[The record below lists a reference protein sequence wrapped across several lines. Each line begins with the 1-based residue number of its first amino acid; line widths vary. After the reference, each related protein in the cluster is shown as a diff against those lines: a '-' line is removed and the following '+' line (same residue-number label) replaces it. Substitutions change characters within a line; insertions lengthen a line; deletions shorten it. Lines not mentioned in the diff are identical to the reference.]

1 MGTLKGKGQAVLK
14 STKPGE
20 IAIVGYGCRLPGA
33 PDAEAFWDL
42 LRDGRCSVTRI
53 QDDRWSRDRH
63 SHPDGAAGR
72 SYTFAAGQLDAPF
85 AFDAGFFGISPRE
98 AEQLDPQQRVLLQVT
113 WEALEKSGL
122 RPSDLP
128 KATTGV
134 FVGASSND
142 YSNRF
147 YADPAAIDSQFMTGN
162 TLSLIS
168 NRISYMLDINGPSYT
183 VDTACSSGLYAL
195 HEAFMAMQA
204 GLVDTAIVGAVN
216 MLLSPYP
223 FVGFSAATMLSK
235 VGLCQAFDSKGD
247 GYVRSEGAV
256 VFVLRSLETAIANND
271 RVLGVIS
278 GAGIN
283 SDGRTTGVSLP
294 SGDQQRALL
303 DDVYQRFAINP
314 AKLAFIEAHGTGTRA
329 GDPIETW
336 ALGQALG
343 QRRETP
349 LPIGSAKTNVGHLEA
364 GSGLVGLLKAQLALE
379 NNLLPA
385 SLHFTDPNP
394 DIKFD
399 EWNLSVAAEP
409 TPLPRQ
415 DAPHY
420 AGVNSFGFGGANAHA
435 VLRQPRAE
443 ERRAEPE
450 TVEPGPLIISARSEE
465 SLSSLA
471 GAYRARLAGAPAA
484 EAARIANAAAYQRE
498 RLPHRL
504 IAFGDTPA
512 AQIAA
517 LDAHLAG
524 TKHPLLAS
532 GRAQARQGGVAFV
545 FSGNGSQYVGMGRA
559 AYAADPIFRAT
570 FDAVSTIFE
579 KLSDVSLVE
588 AMQAEDLDAR
598 LPYTSLAQ
606 PLIFAVQ
613 VATVE
618 SLSVKGLKPDAVLG
632 HSVGEVAAAW
642 AAGAFDLPDA
652 VRLIYV
658 RSRNQEKIKGRGSMS
673 AALTGAE
680 AAEQALREGGFDG
693 VVVAAENSPRS
704 VTLSGDK
711 EQLAAFAKAARKRK
725 IAVKA
730 LDLDYPFHAPAADAL
745 KDDLLADLDWLR
757 PQEARCAFVSATFGE
772 AADGEALGPHYWWT
786 NIRQPVK
793 FRPGIEALLEL
804 GCASF
809 VEIGPRPVLI
819 SYVRDTAADRSRPAA
834 VMGAL
839 EEKDQDVD
847 LRRVVAQA
855 AAEGAPLVENRF
867 FGRDARAEVDLP
879 LYPWRNQDY
888 IAPRSDEALSLFDT
902 AGRNP
907 LLGARMREGA
917 RDWRALVD
925 GLTPDWTVDHKVED
939 AIILP
944 AAAYADAALAAGLED
959 MGDGPVE
966 LADLD
971 ILRPLAMEDGAGYEL
986 RVRIQGDRR
995 VVDIDSRRRLAGE
1008 EFGLHARGRLRR
1020 PAVPTPA
1027 PRTPPAPDPTRS
1039 LGAEALY
1046 DLTARFGLA
1055 YGPAFR
1061 RALTVRMVDER
1072 TAFVTL
1078 DPGLDRISP
1087 DRHALHPALLDA
1099 AFHGLFGLIAEREQ
1113 DGSRSFLPVRI
1124 GSLILHAP
1132 GAAPAGAWVEVT
1144 RASERS
1150 IEASFTL
1157 VDATGG
1163 TVAALTGVRFKAVR
1177 ISRARRPS
1185 ELTYRNALVRLTP
1198 ASGSRGEWGARLPEL
1213 AAALTAAE
1221 APELSAGA
1229 LLIDTTARRIA
1240 RDALAGLATESQVLD
1255 AEALIAEGRLAPSA
1269 RPLFERMLM
1278 ALEEDE
1284 AVGRA
1289 EDGKALLDPEPP
1301 YPPLSALVEAL
1312 FAEAPRRI
1320 VEISRLMALPS
1331 ALPQLLEQ
1339 GPGETAEGPMTAA
1352 QLRLAASGPAG
1363 EGRWAALS
1371 GVLEAALGRAR
1382 RDARLEV
1389 LILGAAPSALIDR
1402 AAKAPEVSGVTVS
1415 DPDPRHARSL
1425 EVGDPERNGVA
1436 HVALDEIPEDARFDL
1451 VLAGDALHR
1460 MSATQ
1465 LSDLRQRLAPGAGI
1479 AAAEEAPSLP
1489 ADLTEGG
1496 DAHWWAETVDP
1507 ALPVGRL
1514 RYAAEWAEAL
1524 TAAGYAEA
1532 QALPLADPEAPAALL
1547 LAAAPAGGVA
1557 SVSGAAPSI
1566 SAADAVTEAPT
1577 LLLVHG
1583 PAEATLAADIAAIA
1597 ETAGRQAL
1605 AVAEAD
1611 LAATLDG
1618 LEDLEAVLLTGFG
1631 GEGAALDA
1639 AHRRLLSARGA
1650 LARPEALT
1658 RLWLIARGAVAAGP
1672 LRPLVPAE
1680 AAAWGLA
1687 RVLGNEFPDI
1697 DLRLADFGLDIPD
1710 AALAERIAAELIAPA
1725 PDRETVH
1732 DLAGRAGVRA
1742 ERVNDLEDRARAA
1755 RLKGPAAR
1763 RLALGQ
1769 QGMIDSLEWQVEPRG
1784 EPAPDQIEIEV
1795 VATGLNFRDIMWA
1808 QGLLPEEALEDGFA
1822 GPTLGMECSG
1832 VVTRTGKGCTRFRK
1846 GDKVIAF
1853 APACFATHVLVAEGA
1868 VAPLPE
1874 GVDLTAAATI
1884 PTTFLTAWY
1893 GLVELAALA
1902 PGETVLIHGGAGG
1915 GGLAALQI
1923 AAARG
1928 ATVIATAGS
1937 PAKRELLAQLGAAH
1951 VFDSR
1956 SLDFADQVREI
1967 TGGAGVDVV
1976 LNSLFGE
1983 AMELSIECLKPF
1995 GRFIELGKRDYYA
2008 NSQIGLRPFR
2018 RNLTYFGVD
2027 ADQLL
2032 VYRPELAAKVFE
2044 AMGDGFA
2051 SGDFIPLPHIVFDA
2065 AEVVDA
2071 FRLMQKSG
2079 HVGKIL
2085 VKAPPAVAPAETR
2098 APRIDPKG
2106 ACLVVGGLG
2115 GFGAETAAWMVE
2127 QGARHVWL
2135 TSRSGRV
2142 TEPARA
2148 AIRRMEA
2155 MGAKVQ
2161 TRACDAADEPAMRA
2175 LIDEIE
2181 AGPARLRS
2189 VLHTAM
2195 TLDDALFANLD
2206 ADRIRTVLRPKVAGA
2221 AVLDK
2226 LTRGLKLDVFVMF
2239 SSATTLVGNPGQS
2252 SYVAANCV
2260 LEAMAAERRRA
2271 GLPGLAVAWGAIS
2284 DAGYLTRDA
2293 DTEALLA
2300 TRLGASAITARE
2312 AFRGLGLALAAADP
2326 ADASALS
2333 YAQIDWSSAARE
2345 LAVTRT
2351 PLFDRLSM
2359 PDSEIGGEGA
2369 MDLAALV
2376 SGLSEPEALKKIAG
2390 LLAQETCRI
2399 LRLPAEEIDPMQPLT
2414 EMGFDSLMAVDLR
2427 MAAEEKLGV
2436 DIPLMSLAGG
2446 ATLLDIAAR
2455 VYKRIGLEDEPAE
2468 DASLTGDA
2476 AVDTLI
2482 ARHVQGGIAEGA
2494 DAEML
2499 SEIRRRAEKTE
2510 DAAR

>member
-1 MGTLKGKGQAVLK
+1 MGKGQAVLK

-33 PDAEAFWDL
+33 PNADGFWEL
-42 LRDGRCSVTRI
+42 LRDGRCSVSRI
-53 QDDRWSRDRH
+53 QEDRWSRERYGH
-63 SHPDGAAGR
+63 ASGAAGR

-98 AEQLDPQQRVLLQVT
+98 AEQMDPQQRLLLQVT

-134 FVGASSND
+134 FVGASSSD

-147 YADPAAIDSQFMTGN
+147 YADAAAIDSQFMTGN

-235 VGLCQAFDSKGD
+235 VGLCQAFDAKGD

-294 SGDQQRALL
+294 SAEQQQALL

-343 QRRETP
+343 KRRETP

-379 NNLLPA
+379 NHLLPA
-385 SLHFTDPNP
+385 SLHFREPNP

-409 TPLPRQ
+409 TVLPRQ

-450 TVEPGPLIISARSEE
+450 TVEPGPLIVSARSEE
-465 SLSSLA
+465 SLTALA

-517 LDAHLAG
+517 LDAHLSGA
-524 TKHPLLAS
+524 KHPLLAS
-532 GRAQARQGGVAFV
+532 GRAPTRQGGVAFV

-579 KLSDVSLVE
+579 KLASVSLVE
-588 AMQAEDLDAR
+588 AMQAEDLEAR

-658 RSRNQEKIKGRGSMS
+658 RSKNQEKIKGRGTMA

-680 AAEQALREGGFDG
+680 AAETALREGGFSG

-711 EQLAAFAKAARKRK
+711 DEIAAFAKAARKRK

-730 LDLDYPFHAPAADAL
+730 LDLDYPFHAPAAEAL
-745 KDDLLADLDWLR
+745 RDDLLADLDWLR

-793 FRPGIEALLEL
+793 FRQGLEALLEL

-809 VEIGPRPVLI
+809 VEIGPRPVLTT
-819 SYVRDTAADRSRPAA
+819 YVRDTAADRSRPAA
-834 VMGAL
+834 VLGAL

-867 FGRDARAEVDLP
+867 FGRDARADVDLP
-879 LYPWRNQDY
+879 LYPWRMQDY
-888 IAPRSDEALSLFDT
+888 MAPRSDEALSLFDT

-907 LLGARMREGA
+907 LLGARMRQGA
-917 RDWRALVD
+917 RDWRTVID
-925 GLTPDWTVDHKVED
+925 GLTPDWTADHKVED
-939 AIILP
+939 AVILP

-995 VVDIDSRRRLAGE
+995 VIDIDSRRRLAGE
-1008 EFGLHARGRLRR
+1008 DFGLHARGRLRR

-1027 PRTPPAPDPTRS
+1027 PRTPPAPDPTKS

-1061 RALTVRMVDER
+1061 RALSVRMVDER

-1078 DPGLDRISP
+1078 DPGLDRIEP

-1157 VDATGG
+1157 VDAAGG
-1163 TVAALTGVRFKAVR
+1163 AVATLTGVRFKAVR
-1177 ISRARRPS
+1177 ISRARRPA

-1198 ASGSRGEWGARLPEL
+1198 ATGTRGSLGARLPEIT
-1213 AAALTAAE
+1213 AALTEAE
-1221 APELSAGA
+1221 APEPSAGA

-1240 RDALAGLATESQVLD
+1240 RDALAAFATESQVLD
-1255 AEALIAEGRLAPSA
+1255 ADALIAEGRLAASA
-1269 RPLFERMLM
+1269 RPIFERMLM

-1301 YPPLSALVEAL
+1301 YPPLPALVEAL

-1320 VEISRLMALPS
+1320 VEISRLMALPT
-1331 ALPQLLEQ
+1331 ALPRLLEN
-1339 GPGETAEGPMTAA
+1339 GPGETAEAPMTAA

-1363 EGRWAALS
+1363 EGRWAALA
-1371 GVLEAALGRAR
+1371 GVFDAALGRAR
-1382 RDARLEV
+1382 ADARLEV

-1402 AAKAPEVSGVTVS
+1402 AARAPEVSGVTVA
-1415 DPDPRHARSL
+1415 DPDPRRARSL
-1425 EVGDPERNGVA
+1425 EVGDPERAGVA
-1436 HVALDEIPEDARFDL
+1436 HAALDEIPATARFDL

-1460 MSATQ
+1460 MSASQ
-1465 LSDLRQRLAPGAGI
+1465 LSDLRARMAPGAGL
-1479 AAAEEAPSLP
+1479 AAVEEAPGLP

-1496 DAHWWAETVDP
+1496 DAHWWADTVDP

-1524 TAAGYAEA
+1524 AASGFDGA
-1532 QALPLADPEAPAALL
+1532 QALPLADAEAPAALV
-1547 LAAAPAGGVA
+1547 LAAAPEA
-1557 SVSGAAPSI
+1557 AAP
-1566 SAADAVTEAPT
+1566 AAAPETKADDATP

-1583 PAEATLAADIAAIA
+1583 PAEAALAADIAAA
-1597 ETAGRQAL
+1597 
-1605 AVAEAD
+1605 
-1611 LAATLDG
+1611 
-1618 LEDLEAVLLTGFG
+1618 
-1631 GEGAALDA
+1631 
-1639 AHRRLLSARGA
+1639 
-1650 LARPEALT
+1650 
-1658 RLWLIARGAVAAGP
+1658 
-1672 LRPLVPAE
+1672 AE
-1680 AAAWGLA
+1680 AAG
-1687 RVLGNEFPDI
+1687 R
-1697 DLRLADFGLDIPD
+1697 
-1710 AALAERIAAELIAPA
+1710 PA
-1725 PDRETVH
+1725 
-1732 DLAGRAGVRA
+1732 
-1742 ERVNDLEDRARAA
+1742 
-1755 RLKGPAAR
+1755 
-1763 RLALGQ
+1763 
-1769 QGMIDSLEWQVEPRG
+1769 
-1784 EPAPDQIEIEV
+1784 
-1795 VATGLNFRDIMWA
+1795 
-1808 QGLLPEEALEDGFA
+1808 
-1822 GPTLGMECSG
+1822 
-1832 VVTRTGKGCTRFRK
+1832 
-1846 GDKVIAF
+1846 
-1853 APACFATHVLVAEGA
+1853 
-1868 VAPLPE
+1868 
-1874 GVDLTAAATI
+1874 
-1884 PTTFLTAWY
+1884 
-1893 GLVELAALA
+1893 
-1902 PGETVLIHGGAGG
+1902 
-1915 GGLAALQI
+1915 
-1923 AAARG
+1923 
-1928 ATVIATAGS
+1928 
-1937 PAKRELLAQLGAAH
+1937 
-1951 VFDSR
+1951 
-1956 SLDFADQVREI
+1956 
-1967 TGGAGVDVV
+1967 
-1976 LNSLFGE
+1976 
-1983 AMELSIECLKPF
+1983 
-1995 GRFIELGKRDYYA
+1995 
-2008 NSQIGLRPFR
+2008 
-2018 RNLTYFGVD
+2018 
-2027 ADQLL
+2027 
-2032 VYRPELAAKVFE
+2032 
-2044 AMGDGFA
+2044 
-2051 SGDFIPLPHIVFDA
+2051 
-2065 AEVVDA
+2065 
-2071 FRLMQKSG
+2071 
-2079 HVGKIL
+2079 
-2085 VKAPPAVAPAETR
+2085 
-2098 APRIDPKG
+2098 
-2106 ACLVVGGLG
+2106 LVVE
-2115 GFGAETAAWMVE
+2115 ET
-2127 QGARHVWL
+2127 
-2135 TSRSGRV
+2135 
-2142 TEPARA
+2142 
-2148 AIRRMEA
+2148 
-2155 MGAKVQ
+2155 
-2161 TRACDAADEPAMRA
+2161 
-2175 LIDEIE
+2175 
-2181 AGPARLRS
+2181 
-2189 VLHTAM
+2189 
-2195 TLDDALFANLD
+2195 
-2206 ADRIRTVLRPKVAGA
+2206 
-2221 AVLDK
+2221 
-2226 LTRGLKLDVFVMF
+2226 
-2239 SSATTLVGNPGQS
+2239 
-2252 SYVAANCV
+2252 
-2260 LEAMAAERRRA
+2260 
-2271 GLPGLAVAWGAIS
+2271 
-2284 DAGYLTRDA
+2284 
-2293 DTEALLA
+2293 
-2300 TRLGASAITARE
+2300 
-2312 AFRGLGLALAAADP
+2312 
-2326 ADASALS
+2326 
-2333 YAQIDWSSAARE
+2333 
-2345 LAVTRT
+2345 
-2351 PLFDRLSM
+2351 
-2359 PDSEIGGEGA
+2359 
-2369 MDLAALV
+2369 
-2376 SGLSEPEALKKIAG
+2376 
-2390 LLAQETCRI
+2390 
-2399 LRLPAEEIDPMQPLT
+2399 
-2414 EMGFDSLMAVDLR
+2414 
-2427 MAAEEKLGV
+2427 
-2436 DIPLMSLAGG
+2436 
-2446 ATLLDIAAR
+2446 
-2455 VYKRIGLEDEPAE
+2455 
-2468 DASLTGDA
+2468 
-2476 AVDTLI
+2476 
-2482 ARHVQGGIAEGA
+2482 
-2494 DAEML
+2494 
-2499 SEIRRRAEKTE
+2499 
-2510 DAAR
+2510 